1 MTKITMNNWEE
12 TYKPINNHLGDNP
25 SFQDENGVGI
35 MFETYGAE
43 LDHIQSLDEHN
54 VWTYVDSEL
63 GTDILAGYYSVNRIG
78 YFVTE
83 VPWKDQNTVVSV
95 SND

>member
-1 MTKITMNNWEE
+1 MKLTMDNWLE
-12 TYKPINNHLGDNP
+12 TYKPIDNHLDDNA
-25 SFQDENGVGI
+25 SFQDENGIGI

-43 LDHIQSLDEHN
+43 LDHVQSLDEHN

-63 GTDILAGYYSVNRIG
+63 GTEILAGYYSVNRIG

-83 VPWKDQNTVVSV
+83 VPWEDQNTVVSV

>member
-1 MTKITMNNWEE
+1 MKLTMDNWEKI
-12 TYKPINNHLGDNP
+12 YKPINNHLGDNP
-25 SFQDENGVGI
+25 SFQDERGVGI
-35 MFETYGAE
+35 MFETYGVE
-43 LDHIQSLDEHN
+43 LDHVQSLDEHN

-83 VPWKDQNTVVSV
+83 VPWEDQNTVVSV